1 MKIRNEDMSK
11 NTLEKE
17 LAVIPRLDIMS
28 RLV

>member
-17 LAVIPRLDIMS
+17 LSVIPRLDIMS